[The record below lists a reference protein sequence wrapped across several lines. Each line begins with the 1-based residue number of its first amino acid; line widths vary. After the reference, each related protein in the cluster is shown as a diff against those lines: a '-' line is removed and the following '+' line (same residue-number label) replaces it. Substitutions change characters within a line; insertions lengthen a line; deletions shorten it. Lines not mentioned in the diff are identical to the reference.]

1 MRSFHAFGVL
11 FDPLVLGV
19 ILLEPHA
26 KPTIDN
32 VRSPL
37 QRVDDWLA
45 SISELL
51 VQKGHHPDDISRI
64 SFCSSS

>member
-1 MRSFHAFGVL
+1 MRSFHAISVL

-37 QRVDDWLA
+37 QRVDDWLT

-51 VQKGHHPDDISRI
+51 VQKSHHPEDIFRI
-64 SFCSSS
+64 SF